1 MFTEIFKLLNKQSRK
16 IYQHQKIYLKIYY
29 SLKKHSHCE
38 KIFPKYFRLIKKH
51 CNIWELK
58 WNSLIFPTALD
69 FYTIENS
76 INLRVFKSA
85 WKNLWQFYDSKYLS
99 SFRSRFPH
107 RKKLMIFNSFY
118 YLFNIYIVRLY
129 QVHIIHSHDR

>member
-1 MFTEIFKLLNKQSRK
+1 MFTEIFKLLNKQGRK

-99 SFRSRFPH
+99 SFRSRILDFH
-107 RKKLMIFNSFY
+107 IEKNWWFLILFIIYLIFILY
-118 YLFNIYIVRLY
+118 DYIKS
-129 QVHIIHSHDR
+129 I